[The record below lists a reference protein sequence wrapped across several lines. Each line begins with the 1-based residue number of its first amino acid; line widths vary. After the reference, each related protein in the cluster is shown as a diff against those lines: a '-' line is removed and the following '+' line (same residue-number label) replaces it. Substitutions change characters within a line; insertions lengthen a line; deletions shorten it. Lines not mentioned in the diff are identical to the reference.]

1 MSALLAIL
9 LLSGQAAEPV
19 SLFDGKTL
27 AGWHADVPDNDGKP
41 EAPSPFTVRDGM
53 LVSLG
58 KPMGHLITD
67 ASYEN
72 YRLVVEYRYT
82 KEAGNC
88 GVIVH
93 ASTPRFRSFLPKGI
107 EAQLR
112 SGNAGDFHM
121 FGESIKPRDPKVAAT
136 ATRVPNLTDDSE
148 RPIGEWNT
156 MTIECR
162 GDTIKVWVNKDLVND
177 GVEASVSKGQIAL
190 QSEGAEVEFR
200 KLELTKIGASR

>member
-9 LLSGQAAEPV
+9 LLSGQAAKPA

-27 AGWHADVPDNDGKP
+27 NGWHADVPDNDGKP
-41 EAPSPFTVRDGM
+41 DAKSPFIVRDGM
-53 LVSLG
+53 LVTLG
-58 KPMGHLITD
+58 TPLGHLITD

-72 YRLVVEYRYT
+72 YRLVVEYRYV

-93 ASTPRFRSFLPKGI
+93 ASTKRFRSFLPKGI

-121 FGESIKPRDPKVAAT
+121 FGESIKPRTANPAAT
-136 ATRVPNLTDDSE
+136 ATRVPNLTDNSE
-148 RPIGEWNT
+148 KPIGEWNT
-156 MTIECR
+156 MRVECVK
-162 GDTIKVWVNKDLVND
+162 DTIKVWVNGEFVND
-177 GVEASVSKGQIAL
+177 GIESSVTKGQIAL

-200 KLELTKIGASR
+200 KLELTKLGG

>member
-9 LLSGQAAEPV
+9 LLSGQAAAPGT
-19 SLFDGKTL
+19 LFDGKTL
-27 AGWHADVPDNDGKP
+27 AGWHADVPDNDGK
-41 EAPSPFTVRDGM
+41 ADAKSPFTVRDGM

-58 KPMGHLITD
+58 TPMGHLITD

-72 YRLVVEYRYT
+72 YRLIVEYRYV

-93 ASTPRFRSFLPKGI
+93 VSTPRFRGFLPKGI
-107 EAQLR
+107 ECQLR

-121 FGESIKPRDPKVAAT
+121 FGESIKPRDEKVQAT
-136 ATRVPNLTDDSE
+136 PGRVPNLTDNSE
-148 RPIGEWNT
+148 KPIGDWNT
-156 MTIECR
+156 MRIECR
-162 GDTIKVWVNKDLVND
+162 GNTIQVWVNGDFVND
-177 GVEASVSKGQIAL
+177 GVDASVAKGQIAL

-200 KLELTKIGASR
+200 KLELTKLTP

>member
-9 LLSGQAAEPV
+9 LLSGQAAQPV
-19 SLFDGKTL
+19 SLFDGKSLT
-27 AGWHADVPDNDGKP
+27 GWHADVPDNDNKP
-41 EAPSPFTVRDGM
+41 DAKPAFITRDGL

-58 KPMGHLITD
+58 TPMGHLITD

-72 YRLVVEYRYT
+72 YRLVVEYRYV

-93 ASTPRFRSFLPKGI
+93 ASTKRFRSFLPKGI

-112 SGNAGDFHM
+112 SGNAGDFHL
-121 FGESIKPRDPKVAAT
+121 FGETLKPRDPKVEAT
-136 ATRVPNLTDDSE
+136 ATRIPNLTDNSE
-148 RPIGEWNT
+148 KPIGEWNT
-156 MTIECR
+156 MRVECR
-162 GDTIKVWVNKDLVND
+162 DNTIKVWVNADFVND
-177 GVEASVSKGQIAL
+177 GIESSVTKGQIAL

-200 KLELTKIGASR
+200 KLELTKLQ